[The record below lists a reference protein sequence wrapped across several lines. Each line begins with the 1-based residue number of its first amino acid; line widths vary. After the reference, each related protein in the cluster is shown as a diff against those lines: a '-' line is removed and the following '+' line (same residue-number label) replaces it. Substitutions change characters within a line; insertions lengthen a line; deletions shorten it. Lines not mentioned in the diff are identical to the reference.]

1 MKTIAIISRKG
12 GVGKTSTAHALGAG
26 LMKRGKKV
34 LFIDLDSQANLS
46 YTLKAQPKGTAT
58 NAMMFLKEYCTAIE
72 AIWKQPQG
80 DIIPATE
87 QLSGADIFLTDTGKE
102 YKLKEGLELIK
113 DDYDYCIIDTPAALG
128 ILTINALT
136 AADFALIP
144 VQAEIYS
151 LQGIGKVK
159 DAIESV
165 KKYCNRDLDLKGIL
179 VTRYKGHS
187 VLPQDMKANLE
198 EAAAKLNTKVF
209 DTTIRECISIAEAQ
223 AQQTDIFSYAP
234 RSNAAKD
241 YNAFIDEF
249 IAKEG

>member
-12 GVGKTSTAHALGAG
+12 GVGKTATTHALGAG

-34 LFIDLDSQANLS
+34 LFVDLDSQANLS

-58 NAMMFLKEYCTAIE
+58 NAMMFLKEWCTAIE
-72 AIWKQPQG
+72 AIWEQPGG

-87 QLSGADIFLTDTGKE
+87 KLSGADIYLDETGKE
-102 YKLKEGLELIK
+102 YKLKEGLSWIN
-113 DDYDYCIIDTPAALG
+113 DNYDYCIIDTPAALG

-136 AADFALIP
+136 AADYAIIP
-144 VQAEIYS
+144 VQAEIFS
-151 LQGIGKVK
+151 LQGLSQVK
-159 DAIESV
+159 DAVNSV
-165 KKYCNRDLDLKGIL
+165 KKYCNKDLKLKGIL
-179 VTRYKGHS
+179 VTRYKGRA
-187 VLPQDMKANLE
+187 VLSQDMKDNLQ
-198 EAAAKLNTKVF
+198 EAAAELNTKVF
-209 DTTIRECISIAEAQ
+209 STPIRECISIAEAQ

>member
-46 YTLKAQPKGTAT
+46 YAVGAAHGGA
-58 NAMMFLKEYCTAIE
+58 NALDLLTGACIALE
-72 AIWKQPQG
+72 AIQHTKQG
-80 DIIPATE
+80 DIIHGCE
-87 QLSGADIFLTDTGKE
+87 QLAGADILLTDTGKE
-102 YKLKEGLELIK
+102 YRLKEALTPIK
-113 DDYDYCIIDTPAALG
+113 SKYDYAIIDTPAALG
-128 ILTINALT
+128 TLTVNALT
-136 AADFALIP
+136 AADVAIIP
-144 VQAEIYS
+144 VQAEVFS
-151 LQGIGKVK
+151 LQGMGKVK
-159 DAIESV
+159 DTIESV
-165 KKYCNRDLDLKGIL
+165 KKYCNKDLDLKGIL
-179 VTRYKGHS
+179 VTRYKGRT
-187 VLPQDMKANLE
+187 VLSQDMKDNLG
-198 EAAAKLNTKVF
+198 EAAKELQTKVF
-209 DTTIRECISIAEAQ
+209 SMPIRECISIAEAQ